1 MIANISLLEK
11 AIGYEFKDKH
21 LLKLALTHSSFANE
35 NKEDP
40 VDYNERLEF
49 LGDAVL
55 GVIISRYVY
64 EHHLED
70 REGELT
76 KTRSKIVCE
85 STLAECAKAIDLGK
99 YMFFGKGEAATGG
112 ASRKSILADAF
123 EALLAAIYL
132 DSDFQTVEKIIF
144 ELMADKIK
152 MAEAGLIVDDYKT
165 YLQELIQ
172 VNKDNRLKYELLE
185 ESGPDHRKLFKTAV
199 KLNGRIIGKG
209 EGRSKKESEQEA
221 AKHALRSKENH
232 ETL

>member
-1 MIANISLLEK
+1 MNPNISLLEK
-11 AIGYEFKDKH
+11 SIGYEFKNKD

-35 NKEDP
+35 NKELP

-49 LGDAVL
+49 LGDSVL

-64 EHHLED
+64 ENHLEH

-85 STLAECAKAIDLGK
+85 STLAECAKSINLGK
-99 YMFFGKGEAATGG
+99 YMYFGKGEAATGG
-112 ASRKSILADAF
+112 ATRKSILADAF

-132 DSDFQTVEKIIF
+132 DGDFMTVEKIIF
-144 ELMADKIK
+144 DLMKDKIQ

-199 KLNGRIIGKG
+199 KLNGSMIGKG

-221 AKHALRSKENH
+221 AKHALRSKDFH